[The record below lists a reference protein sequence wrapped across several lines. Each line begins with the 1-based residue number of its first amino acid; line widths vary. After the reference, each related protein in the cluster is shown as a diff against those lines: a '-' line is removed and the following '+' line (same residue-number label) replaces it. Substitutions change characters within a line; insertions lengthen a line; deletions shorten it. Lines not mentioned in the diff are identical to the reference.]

1 MKITMTLYAA
11 ALAILAVS
19 SAQSATFVDH
29 VNVRFSTPVVVGTT
43 TMPAGDCAIQVVRG
57 SSDNVFLTF
66 RSASGVSASV
76 LVNRSNEMDND
87 TQLTGD
93 QARVVLNRRGN
104 DYRFDR
110 IVMPDR
116 SGFEVLP
123 NVE

>member
-11 ALAILAVS
+11 ALAILAAS
-19 SAQSATFVDH
+19 FAQSATFVDH

-66 RSASGVSASV
+66 RSSSGVSASV

>member
-1 MKITMTLYAA
+1 MKITMTLCAA
-11 ALAILAVS
+11 ALAILAAS
-19 SAQSATFVDH
+19 SAPSATFVDY

-43 TMPAGDCAIQVVRG
+43 TVPAVDCAIQVVRG
-57 SSDNVFLTF
+57 SGDNVFLTF
-66 RSASGVSASV
+66 RSQSGISASV

-87 TQLTGD
+87 AQLPGEH
-93 QARVVLNRRGN
+93 ARVVLNRRGN

>member
-1 MKITMTLYAA
+1 MKITLTLCAA
-11 ALAILAVS
+11 ALAILAAS
-19 SAQSATFVDH
+19 SAPSATFVDH

-43 TMPAGDCAIQVVRG
+43 IMPAGDCAIQVVRG

-66 RSASGVSASV
+66 RSQSGVSASV
-76 LVNRSNEMDND
+76 LVNRSNEIDNE
-87 TQLTGD
+87 TQLFDGH
-93 QARVVLNRRGN
+93 ARIVLNRRGN
-104 DYRFDR
+104 EYRFDR

>member
-11 ALAILAVS
+11 ALAILAAS
-19 SAQSATFVDH
+19 FAQSATFVDH

-110 IVMPDR
+110 IVMPD
-116 SGFEVLP
+116 
-123 NVE
+123 